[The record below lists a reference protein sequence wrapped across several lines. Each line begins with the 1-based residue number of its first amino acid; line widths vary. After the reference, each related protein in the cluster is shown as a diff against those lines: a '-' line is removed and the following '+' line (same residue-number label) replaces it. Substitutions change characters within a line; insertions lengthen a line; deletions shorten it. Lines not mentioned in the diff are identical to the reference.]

1 MTDVGTTCMSETRAE
16 LAAMDEPSLESE
28 AELVE
33 RLRQRD
39 EAAFELLVRRYT
51 RRLHAVARRFLH
63 SEEDGADAVQDAF
76 LRAFRSIT
84 SFEGRAQL
92 STWLHRIVVNV
103 CLNRLRARSRGGI
116 IPLDD
121 LLPHSHEPLACREP
135 SVLDPADSGL
145 CAAEARKQV
154 QSCMDRLPE
163 AYRTILR
170 LRDLEEF
177 DTHQTAQMIGTTHTV
192 VKTRLHRARRA
203 LRALL
208 EPVLSAT

>member
-1 MTDVGTTCMSETRAE
+1 MNDTT
-16 LAAMDEPSLESE
+16 EPAGLDASSLESE

-39 EAAFELLVRRYT
+39 EAAFELVVRRYT

-63 SEEDGADAVQDAF
+63 SEEDCADAVQDAF
-76 LRAFRSIT
+76 LQAFRSIT
-84 SFEGRAQL
+84 SFQGKARL

-121 LLPHSHEPLACREP
+121 LLPQSNEPVACREP
-135 SVLDPADSGL
+135 SVLESADSGL
-145 CAAEARKQV
+145 CAAETREQV

-170 LRDLEEF
+170 LRDLEEL
-177 DTHQTAQMIGTTHTV
+177 DTDQTARMIGTTHGV

-203 LRALL
+203 LRELL
-208 EPVLSAT
+208 EPVL